1 MVIHLSRVFIIDA
14 SFRIPGAS
22 NWDEFRDIK
31 NKDHSIITQIRPE
44 FWASRNLNKPEY
56 YNSIYGGLVD
66 DPFFADFNELGIGQ
80 REWDCMDPQ
89 QRLCLGLTQELLD
102 SNEVPQNTSVFIG
115 ASDTGWAQFNLL
127 PSDSRYLLT
136 GTHLSMISAR
146 ISYHFDL
153 TSISKTIDTSCSSSL
168 VAICDAVQAIQHGHS
183 EYAICGG
190 VNLFNDPTK
199 FDQLISMKM
208 LSPDHRCFTFKSCA
222 NGYVRSEGG
231 ILFLLA
237 SEQSVRR
244 NSLSPLAEINGYYIN
259 NDGLSPGITAPS
271 VSSQILLHKGS
282 LDRASICTND
292 IGYVECH
299 GTGTPLGDPIELK
312 ALAQVF
318 DSQPVIV
325 GSIKSRIGHLESA
338 AGAAGLLHCLS
349 LYKDQTLASVSEGGQ
364 TQQFNFSNSQL
375 LHTSENSILRELSAC
390 DKYSIINSFGFSGT
404 NASLILSPYPSSCKQ
419 SLLKVALFPGQGRF
433 SSDLGLEEYH
443 TSFSYRSS
451 ADNLWSILVELCLRK
466 NITDIG
472 NTFIDR
478 EYKTPLMCQFYSLV
492 HMLSLFECL
501 KNGQDFDF
509 IIGYS
514 FGEYAASIASNT
526 FSFED
531 SILCLI
537 ERECLVGPNRGKYS
551 LFYSDY
557 LDASD
562 SIFNKYF
569 PHLVIRC
576 SPSAAI
582 YAIPSTLV
590 DLENP
595 EFSHIFK
602 DVYVDYSY
610 HSELCIR
617 KSDLPASFTK
627 YKICLNRQSKFL
639 PSWAFNSLT
648 NELQF
653 YNWSE
658 HFTEQISFAGLLSF
672 LVDQGKTLDIVE
684 ISIKPT
690 LKKIIAANFDSID
703 FTYSSFNS
711 DLIYLTSEDLN
722 MASPINSQHDF
733 NSSSKYCIINEF
745 VLDYIS
751 SVTGTE
757 PSKISTEK
765 TFTRVG
771 LDSLELAQLTSSL
784 YCNFSISISVEE
796 LIGNFQIIQTAI
808 KEISNRF
815 SSIPSSYKSLES
827 NLLAEINSQ
836 SISLT
841 DQSFSSKPK
850 IDSDT
855 REELVHSIDLR
866 ARLLPQ
872 VSKSRYI
879 RDSCPWLSD
888 PRLIA
893 GYRDIY
899 RDLQFPISSS
909 SASGSSFISVD
920 GKEYLDFTMGFGVQ
934 FFGHN
939 PVFIKDVLLDAVTS
953 NSLFLGPQSALASS
967 NAKLLCQL
975 TSHDRALFCNTGT
988 EAVMTA
994 IRLARAYTKR
1004 SKILQFNG
1012 SYHGHN
1018 DMNLTVQVSKSA
1030 NSVPASIGSLPKF
1043 TEDTLT
1049 TDYIDI
1055 NVISQIIIS
1064 NHDILAA
1071 VLVEPIQSR
1080 NPSIDKAKLLRVLR
1094 SLCTKYGIILIFDEV
1109 LIGFRCNLASSLGF
1123 FGVKS
1128 DLSVFGKIIGGGLP
1142 IGAVAGKE
1150 SILSFLDGG
1159 TWFTNDML
1167 PQTEKIFFAGTF
1179 NKNNLAML
1187 ACNQVLN
1194 YFAND
1199 NGSSQYKLNSITRKL
1214 CKELNIILLKRGVS
1228 ISVAYASSFFRF
1240 LGAPPA
1246 FYLELLY
1253 HGIYIWEGRT
1263 CFLSLSH
1270 SHKDI
1275 ERFKDSVSL
1284 VIDRLISHGIL
1295 SSDILPSSNYFL
1307 LSETQISLCASYLS
1321 KSVESQSFNQVV
1333 VIKEFSSY
1341 PAHTLLN
1348 LLIREISCEKSL
1360 FGIYDIASCLFTP
1373 GNPSISDWIFYSYDS
1388 TDLRPVL
1395 FSPIKDE
1402 HVACIVDLNNGKVFS
1417 ISLYFAHY
1425 AIDGKGINNLF
1436 NRVFNLPVYNVGIP
1450 HSPEFND
1457 ITNYCIDQLNRFN
1470 YISYPITCS
1479 KSSRFTISLGSIQRD
1494 RFIELCEQN
1503 LITLPTLLFSLY
1515 IFMLKKIIDVDSFV
1529 VALFGTIDLFPSECY
1544 LYSSFIQPVPFFVD
1558 STLSFSAADFSLIQN
1573 KISKLVSNTIL
1584 NTSHIASKL
1593 NISKLSYLYPLADF
1607 AFNFDKIA
1615 DFQSITGLDIKFNPN
1630 QSEHARWSL
1639 FLNIVDNSNLLEFS
1653 FDYDNKYFKDSTIR
1667 SVFNEVIDFLTYND
1681 LGSLCNFSI
1690 TSPVLSS
1697 ISSQTISFSKEK
1709 NVAGYLSK
1717 LCDSLLLHKISDSEI
1732 CWDSDFLCDRLS
1744 QVICILGQHEDDII
1758 CIRISDIKYQVLFI
1772 LACWTCNKA
1781 YVLWNFEES
1790 DKFNQDRISLI
1801 GISIILSLSECGDPF
1816 TSILAPTL
1824 VSNSSV
1830 QFDDLAHVIFT
1841 SGTTGSSKAVPI
1853 SINHLASYQSSL
1865 VSAIVPN
1872 VFDNSYRFAIL
1883 SSLNYDFPFST
1894 ILLWLRF
1901 GGELFVAEPCQV
1913 STKSFWE
1920 NLPSNYFSFLKIVPA
1935 YFSSL
1940 CELVSL
1946 SSLLPS
1952 DILMFGGDSLP
1963 SSVALRC
1970 YEYNSS
1976 IRIYTHYGPTET
1988 CIGCSTYKVPRD
2000 FPLGESTVPI
2010 GKALS
2015 GYSIE
2020 LLSIDSQLSYIVP
2033 NLGQISNI
2041 GQVQITTSNT
2051 YGSYYDGTSESFLST
2066 NNTFSHLTGDF
2077 GYWDKNCNLCL
2088 VGRTSGLLKI
2098 NGCKIYISDVFSRIF
2113 RLLPT
2118 FNIYILPIVKSD
2130 SLHVDS
2136 DHFVLFIAS
2145 LTISIHDI
2153 HDHLRKS
2160 LPSHYV
2166 PRFIHLIDSI
2176 PLTSNG
2182 KVDISTLISI
2192 YTTSYLMPSP
2202 SVITS
2207 DPLYDSFL
2215 EACSVIFTGVS
2226 ISMES
2231 NFFMLGGDSLSSI
2244 RLSASLYNRGFI
2256 ISSNLILA
2264 NPDFYTIYNLCQK
2277 DSISSSILESF
2288 SYIRSSSQI
2297 YLQHAFPAFKI
2308 ETWPFSFLI
2317 SCPKGTASDVLF
2329 RLIALLRDSKFCSLN
2344 VSFDDI
2350 GYSEYRKP
2358 YISPELSFSSFVD
2371 FENSLETQADS
2382 LISHLNS
2389 AVSLNFVASCITIND
2404 DHNFD
2409 YLILLFPHFLI
2420 DFLSLQL
2427 LLDSVSPS
2435 SYLERS
2441 LILGAKSNILFN
2453 PEDYFP
2459 YFDKLTLYCSNSC
2472 KYAPFD
2478 YRLNANRDLFRQESF
2493 ILDISSISLVNN
2505 SSVGITFLIFMISFL
2520 VSYRPIIRD
2529 SEHILFDI
2537 EFGSRSSNS
2546 LDDETSIGY
2555 FTKHIPCIFSDLD
2568 FVSVH
2573 QSLRYVQNIS
2583 SELLATLNSNCDL
2596 FPFTP
2601 YISLNIVDN
2610 SVRSSSA
2617 SSLSILKT
2625 SFSSAESISLPW
2637 SPMIIEVM
2645 IDTGKL
2651 ASILITYDS
2660 SFFSEIEVSSISTS
2674 LPPFLTTFIDT
2685 VITDESDIM
2694 DRLGW

>member
-1 MVIHLSRVFIIDA
+1 MVSHLSRVFIIGA

-22 NWDEFRDIK
+22 NWDEFCDIK
-31 NKDHSIITQIRPE
+31 NKDLSIITQIKPE
-44 FWASRNLNKPEY
+44 FWASRNLNTPEY
-56 YNSIYGGLVD
+56 QNSIYGGLVD

-102 SNEVPQNTSVFIG
+102 SNEVSQNTSVFIG

-199 FDQLISMKM
+199 FDQLMRMKM

-282 LDRASICTND
+282 IDRASICSND

-325 GSIKSRIGHLESA
+325 GSIKTRIGHLESA

-364 TQQFNFSNSQL
+364 TQQFNLSNSQL
-375 LHTSENSILRELSAC
+375 LHTSDNSILRELSSC
-390 DKYSIINSFGFSGT
+390 DKHSIISSFGFSGT
-404 NASLILSPYPSSCKQ
+404 NASLILSPYSRSRKQ

-433 SSDLGLEEYH
+433 SSDLGLEEYN
-443 TSFSYRSS
+443 TISSYRSS
-451 ADNLWSILVELCLRK
+451 ADHLWSILVELCLRK
-466 NITDIG
+466 NIMDVG
-472 NTFIDR
+472 KSFIDR

-501 KNGQDFDF
+501 KNGQNFDF

-514 FGEYAASIASNT
+514 FGEYAASIVSNT
-526 FSFED
+526 FLFED
-531 SILCLI
+531 CILCLI
-537 ERECLVGPNRGKYS
+537 ERECLVGPNRRKYS
-551 LFYSDY
+551 LFYSDN

-569 PHLVIRC
+569 PHPVIRC

-582 YAIPSTLV
+582 YAIPTTLV

-595 EFSHIFK
+595 EFSDIFK
-602 DVYVDYSY
+602 DVDVDYSY

-617 KSDLPASFTK
+617 KSDLPSSFTK
-627 YKICLNRQSKFL
+627 YRICLNRQSKFL
-639 PSWAFNSLT
+639 PSWAFSSLT
-648 NELQF
+648 NELQALD
-653 YNWSE
+653 WSE
-658 HFTEQISFAGLLSF
+658 HFTEQISFSGLLSF
-672 LVDQGKTLDIVE
+672 LVDQSTSLDIIE
-684 ISIKPT
+684 ISTKPT
-690 LKKIIAANFDSID
+690 LKKIVSANFDSIE
-703 FTYSSFNS
+703 FTYSSFKS
-711 DLIYLTSEDLN
+711 DLIFSPNKDLN
-722 MASPINSQHDF
+722 MASPIDSQDDF
-733 NSSSKYCIINEF
+733 NSSSKYCIINKF

-751 SVTGTE
+751 SVTGIE
-757 PSKISTEK
+757 PSKISTDK
-765 TFTRVG
+765 SFTRVG

-784 YCNFSISISVEE
+784 YCNFSVSISVEE

-808 KEISNRF
+808 KEVSNRF
-815 SSIPSSYKSLES
+815 SSIPTFYRSSDS
-827 NLLAEINSQ
+827 NISAEINSQ
-836 SISLT
+836 SISST
-841 DQSFSSKPK
+841 DQSSSSNPR

-855 REELVHSIDLR
+855 REELVHSIHLR

-872 VSKSRYI
+872 VSKSRDM

-899 RDLQFPISSS
+899 KDLQFPISSS

-920 GKEYLDFTMGFGVQ
+920 GKKYLDFTMGFGVQ

-939 PVFIKDVLLDAVTS
+939 PAFIKDVLLDAVTN

-975 TSHDRALFCNTGT
+975 TAHDRALFCNTGT

-994 IRLARAYTKR
+994 IRLARAHTKR

-1018 DMNLTVQVSKSA
+1018 DMNLTVQVTKSA
-1030 NSVPASIGSLPKF
+1030 NSAPASMGTLPKF

-1049 TDYIDI
+1049 TDYNDI
-1055 NVISQIIIS
+1055 NVISQVIIS
-1064 NHDILAA
+1064 NHDTLAA

-1080 NPSIDKAKLLRVLR
+1080 NPLIDKAKLLRVLR

-1142 IGAVAGKE
+1142 IGAVAGNE

-1159 TWFTNDML
+1159 TWFTNDKL

-1179 NKNNLAML
+1179 NKNHLTML

-1199 NGSSQYKLNSITRKL
+1199 NGLSQYKLNSITRSL
-1214 CKELNIILLKRGVS
+1214 CKDLNLFFLKRGLS
-1228 ISVAYASSFFRF
+1228 IRVAYASSFFRF

-1275 ERFKDSVSL
+1275 EYFKNSVSL
-1284 VIDRLISHGIL
+1284 VTDRLISHGIL
-1295 SSDILPSSNYFL
+1295 SSDILPSLNYFL

-1321 KSVESQSFNQVV
+1321 KLVESQSFNQVV
-1333 VIKEFSSY
+1333 VLKDFSSY

-1373 GNPSISDWIFYSYDS
+1373 GNPSTSDWIFYSYDS

-1395 FSPIKDE
+1395 FSPIKDD
-1402 HVACIVDLNNGKVFS
+1402 HVVCIVDLNDGKVFS

-1436 NRVFNLPVYNVGIP
+1436 NRVFNLPSYNSVIP
-1450 HSPEFND
+1450 HTPDYND
-1457 ITNYCIDQLNRFN
+1457 ITNYCIDQFNHFN
-1470 YISYPITCS
+1470 YISYPISCL
-1479 KSSRFTISLGSIQRD
+1479 KPSRLTISIDSIQRD
-1494 RFIELCEQN
+1494 RFIVLCEQN

-1515 IFMLKKIIDVDSFV
+1515 IYMLKKIIDVDSFV
-1529 VALFGTIDLFPSECY
+1529 VALFGTIDLFPSECF
-1544 LYSSFIQPVPFFVD
+1544 LYSTFIQPIPFFVD
-1558 STLSFSAADFSLIQN
+1558 STLSFSAADFSLIQH
-1573 KISKLVSNTIL
+1573 KISKLVSNTFL
-1584 NTSHIASKL
+1584 NTSHIASNL
-1593 NISKLSYLYPLADF
+1593 NISKASHLYPLADF
-1607 AFNFDKIA
+1607 AFNYDKIA
-1615 DFQSITGLDIKFNPN
+1615 DLQSITGLEIKFNPN
-1630 QSEHARWSL
+1630 PSEHARWSL
-1639 FLNIVDNSNLLEFS
+1639 FLNIVDNSNSLEFI
-1653 FDYDNKYFKDSTIR
+1653 FDYDDYYFKDSSIR

-1681 LGSLCNFSI
+1681 LDCLCNLTI
-1690 TSPVLSS
+1690 TSPVISS
-1697 ISSQTISFSKEK
+1697 ISMQTVSLSKEI
-1709 NVAGYLSK
+1709 NVTGYLSY
-1717 LCDSLLLHKISDSEI
+1717 LCDSLSLHKISDSAT
-1732 CWDSDFLCDRLS
+1732 CWDSNLLYDKLS
-1744 QVICILGQHEDDII
+1744 QVICILEQHKDNII
-1758 CIRISDIKYQVLFI
+1758 CIRTSDIKYQVLFI
-1772 LACWTCNKA
+1772 LACWSCSKS
-1781 YVLWNFEES
+1781 YVLWNFDEL

-1801 GISIILSLSECGDPF
+1801 GISLILSLSECGDPF
-1816 TSILAPTL
+1816 ISILTSTL
-1824 VSNSSV
+1824 ESNSSV
-1830 QFDDLAHVIFT
+1830 QFEDLAHLIFT
-1841 SGTTGSSKAVPI
+1841 SGSTGSSKAVPI
-1853 SINHLASYQSSL
+1853 SVNHLASYQSSL
-1865 VSAIVPN
+1865 ITSIVPN
-1872 VFDNSYRFAIL
+1872 VYDNSYRFAIL

-1901 GGELFVAEPCQV
+1901 GGELFVADACQV

-1920 NLPSNYFSFLKIVPA
+1920 SLPSNYFSFLKIVPA

-1940 CELVSL
+1940 SDLVSL

-1952 DILMFGGDSLP
+1952 DVLMFGGDSLP
-1963 SSVALRC
+1963 SSVAMRC
-1970 YEYNSS
+1970 YEYNPS

-1988 CIGCSTYKVPRD
+1988 CIGCSTYKVPHEL
-2000 FPLGESTVPI
+2000 PLSESIVPI

-2015 GYSIE
+2015 GYSIDI
-2020 LLSIDSQLSYIVP
+2020 LMIDSQSSYIAP

-2051 YGSYYDGTSESFLST
+2051 YGSYYDGSFHSILSI

-2077 GYWDKNCNLCL
+2077 GYWDSNCNLCL

-2098 NGCKIYISDVFSRIF
+2098 NGFKIYISDVFLRIF
-2113 RLLPT
+2113 KLLPT
-2118 FNIYILPIVKSD
+2118 FNIYILPIAKSD
-2130 SLHVDS
+2130 FSHVDS

-2145 LTISIHDI
+2145 LSISSHDI
-2153 HDHLRKS
+2153 HDLLRKS

-2166 PRFIHLIDSI
+2166 PRFIHLIDCI

-2182 KVDISTLISI
+2182 KVDTSSLLPIYNSSFLMLNPPVISSDLIF
-2192 YTTSYLMPSP
+2192 
-2202 SVITS
+2202 
-2207 DPLYDSFL
+2207 DSFL

-2231 NFFMLGGDSLSSI
+2231 NFFMLGGDSLSAI
-2244 RLSASLYNRGFI
+2244 RLSASLYNSGFI

-2264 NPDFYTIYNLCQK
+2264 NPDFHSIYILSQK
-2277 DSISSSILESF
+2277 DSILSPVSEPY
-2288 SYIRSSSQI
+2288 SYIRSLSQI
-2297 YLQHAFPAFKI
+2297 YIQQSFPTLKI
-2308 ETWPFSFLI
+2308 DTWPFTFLI
-2317 SCPKGTASDVLF
+2317 SCPKRTAADVLF
-2329 RLIALLRDSKFCSLN
+2329 RLIALLRDIKFCSLN
-2344 VSFDDI
+2344 VSFKDI
-2350 GYSEYRKP
+2350 EYSEYSEP
-2358 YISPELSFSSFVD
+2358 YISPALCFSSFVD
-2371 FENSLETQADS
+2371 FENSLQTQADS
-2382 LISHLNS
+2382 LISHLNP
-2389 AVSLNFVASCITIND
+2389 AVGLNFVASCITINND
-2404 DHNFD
+2404 YNFD
-2409 YLILLFPHFLI
+2409 YLILSFPHFLI
-2420 DFLSLQL
+2420 DFLSVQL
-2427 LLDSVSPS
+2427 LLDSVSTS
-2435 SYLERS
+2435 SYL
-2441 LILGAKSNILFN
+2441 KSNLIFGSKSDILLN
-2453 PEDYFP
+2453 PEDYFQ
-2459 YFDKLTLYCSNSC
+2459 YFDKLTSYCIQSC

-2478 YRLNANRDLFRQESF
+2478 YRLNVDRDLFRQQSF
-2493 ILDISSISLVNN
+2493 LLDISSIPLVNN
-2505 SSVGITFLIFMISFL
+2505 SSLSITFLIFIILFL
-2520 VSYRPIIRD
+2520 VSNRCIIHD

-2546 LDDETSIGY
+2546 IGETGIGY

-2568 FVSVH
+2568 PVSVY

-2583 SELLATLNSNCDL
+2583 SELLATLNTNCDL

-2610 SVRSSSA
+2610 SVRSTSA
-2617 SSLSILKT
+2617 SSLNILKT
-2625 SFSSAESISLPW
+2625 SFSSSESISLPW
-2637 SPMIIEVM
+2637 SPMIIEVL
-2645 IDTGKL
+2645 IDTGQL
-2651 ASILITYDS
+2651 ASILITYDP
-2660 SFFSEIEVSSISTS
+2660 SFFSDSVISSMSTS
-2674 LPPFLTTFIDT
+2674 LAPFLATFIDT
-2685 VITDESDIM
+2685 VITDESDIL